1 MRRYHLRKSE
11 ALALILSHRR
21 DADAISFFKNT
32 MPKAAKTAKKVGT
45 TPRPPPA
52 AHNVDRLACF
62 TQMKKANDGVGEED
76 QQKIDAP
83 NRSARPSQAMEAR

>member
-1 MRRYHLRKSE
+1 M
-11 ALALILSHRR
+11 ILSHRR
-21 DADAISFFKNT
+21 DDDAIKFFKNT

-45 TPRPPPA
+45 TPCPSCVFKD
-52 AHNVDRLACF
+52 VDQLARF

-83 NRSARPSQAMEAR
+83 NRSARPSHAMEAR